1 MPRWLILAATH
12 IAAAAAG
19 FAGGIYMLPIL
30 TAPVSP
36 TEAVLRSSTPEAL
49 YSGRLVR
56 DLAGSDLLQWGEGEV
71 RVLPLRIAHIGRL
84 SPGPDYKLYLTP
96 HFVDTEEAFLAIKDA
111 SARVGDVKTFNG
123 FIVEVPADIDVR
135 DYSTVVI
142 WCEAFAQFISSAEY
156 QPPRQARK

>member
-56 DLAGSDLLQWGEGEV
+56 DLAGSDLLHWGEG
-71 RVLPLRIAHIGRL
+71 
-84 SPGPDYKLYLTP
+84 
-96 HFVDTEEAFLAIKDA
+96 
-111 SARVGDVKTFNG
+111 
-123 FIVEVPADIDVR
+123 
-135 DYSTVVI
+135 
-142 WCEAFAQFISSAEY
+142 
-156 QPPRQARK
+156 

>member
-56 DLAGSDLLQWGEGEV
+56 DLAGSDLLHWGEGEV
-71 RVLPLRIAHIGRL
+71 RVLPLWPAAG
-84 SPGPDYKLYLTP
+84 
-96 HFVDTEEAFLAIKDA
+96 FVDTEIGCFMKP
-111 SARVGDVKTFNG
+111 
-123 FIVEVPADIDVR
+123 EVA
-135 DYSTVVI
+135 YAATTV
-142 WCEAFAQFISSAEY
+142 WA
-156 QPPRQARK
+156 